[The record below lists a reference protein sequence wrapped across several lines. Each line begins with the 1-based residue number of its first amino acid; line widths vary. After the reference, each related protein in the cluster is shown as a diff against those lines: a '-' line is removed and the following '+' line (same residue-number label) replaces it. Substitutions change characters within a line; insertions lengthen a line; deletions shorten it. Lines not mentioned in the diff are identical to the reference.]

1 MSPTIMVDYVV
12 LIHMIWV
19 YMCLLKV
26 KKRVKA
32 LRMGFSVTNDCV
44 FIVKIIPVF
53 LTQIFCLTISSWIL
67 RGEIGIWTSTK
78 DVVTVQTGDMRESS
92 IDLPMFSRM
101 KFVTSLILA
110 PCYPHFIS
118 LCSNFCRLPAPQE
131 VKIDSTTVMP
141 ADLYWTML
149 RAGDRAKP
157 LGRTRDPTVN
167 KDEQQMA

>member
-1 MSPTIMVDYVV
+1 MSLHVFVKGEETGYG
-12 LIHMIWV
+12 
-19 YMCLLKV
+19 LKD
-26 KKRVKA
+26 
-32 LRMGFSVTNDCV
+32 GFQCDKWLC
-44 FIVKIIPVF
+44 FHCEDHPCF

-157 LGRTRDPTVN
+157 LGRTRDPTGN